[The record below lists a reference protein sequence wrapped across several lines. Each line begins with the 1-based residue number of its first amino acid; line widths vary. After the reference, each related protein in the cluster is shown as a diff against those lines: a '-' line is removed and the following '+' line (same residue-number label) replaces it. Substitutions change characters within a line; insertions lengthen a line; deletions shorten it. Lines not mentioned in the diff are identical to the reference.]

1 MFNWNISDRNLPNFY
16 ALMSSTNEETIYKNA
31 LYVKKTTET
40 LISIYQL
47 TLISLFE
54 LIYILVYTC
63 IVFVQVWL
71 FDQNVDI
78 PYTCLV
84 RKSLHI
90 NLSLLKRNKL
100 ITQLCMYIFIRYINV
115 YVWPVDSISLINL
128 WTWTWFSEQLV
139 LLKNSRYWMH
149 KSI

>member
-1 MFNWNISDRNLPNFY
+1 MLNLVDKTKYRLNNVCFQNDNVSVVEWEFHMFFCYKRFDSIRNSYLFSWYSSDRKLPNFY

-78 PYTCLV
+78 PYIHDL
-84 RKSLHI
+84 SENYFI
-90 NLSLLKRNKL
+90 FNLSLLKE
-100 ITQLCMYIFIRYINV
+100 
-115 YVWPVDSISLINL
+115 IS
-128 WTWTWFSEQLV
+128 W
-139 LLKNSRYWMH
+139 
-149 KSI
+149 